1 VSDTPTFFPF
11 EYSTRKVLLTAYLV
25 TPVIAVAHVIARTL
39 AVANV
44 MLEIELL
51 VPFFQL
57 LLLLG
62 LLVLLL
68 VLLLVT
74 VVKVMMMVHGV
85 PNANVWRDPKSTD
98 FTGHR
103 HRAH

>member
-1 VSDTPTFFPF
+1 M
-11 EYSTRKVLLTAYLV
+11 
-25 TPVIAVAHVIARTL
+25 IARTL
-39 AVANV
+39 AVTNV

-62 LLVLLL
+62 LA

-74 VVKVMMMVHGV
+74 VVKVMMMIHGV
-85 PNANVWRDPKSTD
+85 PHKCLAGPKSTD

>member
-1 VSDTPTFFPF
+1 M
-11 EYSTRKVLLTAYLV
+11 LTAYLV

-62 LLVLLL
+62 LLVVLLV

-85 PNANVWRDPKSTD
+85 PNANVWRDPNRQTSLG
-98 FTGHR
+98 TGTGR
-103 HRAH
+103 TKAARVLPS

>member
-1 VSDTPTFFPF
+1 MSDTPTFFPF
-11 EYSTRKVLLTAYLV
+11 EYTRKVLLTAYLV

-62 LLVLLL
+62 LVLLL
-68 VLLLVT
+68 LLLLVT

>member
-1 VSDTPTFFPF
+1 VSDTTTFLNIRML
-11 EYSTRKVLLTAYLV
+11 SSGYLV
-25 TPVIAVAHVIARTL
+25 TPVIAVAHVIARAL

-44 MLEIELL
+44 MLEIKLL

-62 LLVLLL
+62 LVMLL

-74 VVKVMMMVHGV
+74 VVKVMVHGG
-85 PNANVWRDPKSTD
+85 PNTKRLAGPKSTD
-98 FTGHR
+98 STGHR